1 MSDTSPDP
9 QQPETPQPET
19 QQPQTQHVQPEQP
32 HAQQPPQAQQP
43 PPYAGYQPPPAKRLV
58 RTSDDKWL
66 AGVCGGIARYTG
78 LDSNLVR
85 LLVVLG
91 TILGFGSLII
101 AYIVAWILMP
111 EV

>member
-9 QQPETPQPET
+9 QQPQPDQPQPD
-19 QQPQTQHVQPEQP
+19 QPQPDQP
-32 HAQQPPQAQQP
+32 QPPPQQTAPQP
-43 PPYAGYQPPPAKRLV
+43 PPYSGQPQPAKRLV
-58 RTSDDKWL
+58 RTSDDKWI
-66 AGVCGGIARYTG
+66 AGVCGGVARYTG

-91 TILGFGSLII
+91 TIFGFGSLII

-111 EV
+111 EE